1 MSGRFFLDTNIAIYA
16 VDSGDAGKQ
25 KTSLELLARARS
37 NDAGWLSYQVVQEW
51 FNVVLV
57 RSSCRLT
64 IIEAEAAYNKLLEPL
79 NRVESSRDLIT
90 AALSLHSRERLSWW
104 DSLIVAAAVLG
115 RCDTLL
121 TEDLQHGQVIRGV
134 RIENPFL

>member
-25 KTSLELLARARS
+25 KTSLELLVRARA

-51 FNVVLV
+51 FNVVLR

>member
-1 MSGRFFLDTNIAIYA
+1 MSSRFFLDTSIAIYA
-16 VDSGDAGKQ
+16 VDPGDLRKQ
-25 KTSLELLARARS
+25 KTSLELLVRACA

-51 FNVVLV
+51 FNVVL
-57 RSSCRLT
+57 RKSSSPLT
-64 IIEAEAAYNKLLEPL
+64 IIEAEAAYNKLLEPV

-90 AALSLHSRERLSWW
+90 AALSLHAKEKLSWW
-104 DSLIVAAAVLG
+104 DSLIVAAAVLA

>member
-16 VDSGDAGKQ
+16 VDSEDLSKQ
-25 KTSLELLARARS
+25 KISIELLVRARS

-51 FNVVLV
+51 FNVVLR
-57 RSSCRLT
+57 RSSCPLT

-79 NRVESSRDLIT
+79 NRMESSRDLIT
-90 AALSLHSRERLSWW
+90 VALSLHSKEELSWW

-121 TEDLQHGQVIRGV
+121 TEELQHGQVIRGV